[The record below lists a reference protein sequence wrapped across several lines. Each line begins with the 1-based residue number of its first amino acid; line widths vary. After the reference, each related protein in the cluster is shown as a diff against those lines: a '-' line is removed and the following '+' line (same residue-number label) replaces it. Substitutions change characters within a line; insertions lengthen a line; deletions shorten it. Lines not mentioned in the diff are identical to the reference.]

1 MKKQPLV
8 LSLALAFSFFTALVG
23 APNSAYAGKFVVPG
37 TSPDSATSIGDKTVV
52 PGTSPDSAT
61 SIGESFVPAP
71 NVDVQ
76 IQAVVDTKPVLS
88 VREERQAQLDQ
99 VIANIVGQPAH
110 PSIKAFLNGQ
120 ENSVAASETLKNAI
134 LSLEVSPAKVDALV
148 NALSGLIG
156 ETQNVDINRLNDAV
170 NAYNEI
176 LNESSP
182 EVLLALASNPES
194 AAISTVL
201 KELRLALTQS

>member
-1 MKKQPLV
+1 MKKQPFV
-8 LSLALAFSFFTALVG
+8 LSLALALSVFTALVG
-23 APNSAYAGKFVVPG
+23 APNSAYAGKEVVPGISPDSSFSGDKEIVPG
-37 TSPDSATSIGDKTVV
+37 TSPDSSFAIGD
-52 PGTSPDSAT
+52 
-61 SIGESFVPAP
+61 SFAPAP

-76 IQAVVDTKPVLS
+76 IQAVVDNRPVLS
-88 VREERQAQLDQ
+88 VREERQAKLDQ
-99 VIANIVGQPAH
+99 VITNIVAQPAH
-110 PSIKAFLNGQ
+110 PAIKAFLNGQ
-120 ENSVAASETLKNAI
+120 ENPLEASETLKNSI
-134 LSLEVSPAKVDALV
+134 LSLEVSPEKVDALV
-148 NALSGLIG
+148 NALNGLIG

-170 NAYNEI
+170 TAYNEI